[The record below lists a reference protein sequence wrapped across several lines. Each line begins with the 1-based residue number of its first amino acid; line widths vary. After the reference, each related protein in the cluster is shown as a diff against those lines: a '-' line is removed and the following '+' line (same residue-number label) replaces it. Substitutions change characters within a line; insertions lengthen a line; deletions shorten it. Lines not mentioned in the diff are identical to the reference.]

1 MTKPEIATPD
11 AVGSPLEGGVGRLL
25 EGRAGSDLQNR
36 VRLLLRAEGRM
47 LSSAEIARALRVRRI
62 AVYSAGMALHR
73 RGLAW
78 ALTSTGDGERVKTFA
93 YREPPNAG
101 ANLDPTA

>member
-1 MTKPEIATPD
+1 MTTDSTTTPE
-11 AVGSPLEGGVGRLL
+11 AVGSPVERGVGRLV
-25 EGRAGSDLQNR
+25 EGRAGSDLQDR
-36 VRLLLRAEGRM
+36 VRLLLRVEGRM

-93 YREPPNAG
+93 YREPPNA
-101 ANLDPTA
+101 